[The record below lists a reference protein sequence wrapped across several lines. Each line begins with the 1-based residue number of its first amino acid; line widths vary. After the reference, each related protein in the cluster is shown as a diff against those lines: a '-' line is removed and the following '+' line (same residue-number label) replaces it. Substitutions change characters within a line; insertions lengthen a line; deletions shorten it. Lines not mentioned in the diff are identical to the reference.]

1 MWGPTAV
8 TVAVLLGA
16 SAASAQTFKRLGG
29 CPKLGCVFPPDHT
42 DFLVGQHFDIRLEV
56 HAPVNGTEAYS
67 GGVPDEK
74 FSFCIQRGYGP
85 CTDAAK
91 FFNVKEPAL
100 EKWSFSYFEDLFAQ
114 DAGAST
120 TVNVASKAFRG
131 LQLTTPGTYQ
141 AKLKYYKGSETV
153 ANWVVREPA
162 QRRKA
167 KNVILFI
174 GDGMTQAMITA
185 ARLIAHKS
193 VNGRYQSLMQM
204 DQMDNLGHQMTH
216 SLDSFITD
224 SANSATALY
233 TGKKASVSALNVYAD
248 SSPNSFDDPKI
259 ETIAQLFRRV
269 TGGPIGM
276 VSTAFIADAT
286 PAALCAHTRDRN
298 QFPQIIQEYLQGA
311 SSVNSTLKWPTG
323 CDGPDVV
330 FGGGAEN
337 FIAGPTSPGGADYYK
352 AFKDKGYNVVYNNKD
367 LQKVATDKKTLGIFS
382 KSNLAK
388 WIDRHV
394 YPQNLLNQ
402 KNSPTGDGTD
412 ATDQPGL
419 KDMTLKAIDIL
430 QARQKKKNTGFFMM
444 SEAAS
449 IDKMMH
455 VLDYDRALG
464 ELLELDDTIRATI
477 ARKYA
482 RVCDYRGADAGYI
495 ISDLKKIGEYQNTL
509 IVVTADHGHGF
520 DVFGG
525 ADTKYLAAQTDDR
538 NKRNAVGVYESSGL
552 SGYTVAEGSLPTND
566 TVIYG
571 SEGPNFPVQWNPRY
585 TYAAGFGANPDHR
598 EGYAINKNGP
608 RLPATRGSSGT
619 LEVNPAD
626 QPNGFIVNGTIPVS
640 QSQGVHSLQDVSV
653 FANGPGSEA
662 FRGVYNN
669 IDIFFKIADA
679 LALGA
684 QH

>member
-1 MWGPTAV
+1 MWAASV
-8 TVAVLLGA
+8 TVALLLSTNVA
-16 SAASAQTFKRLGG
+16 FAQTFKRLGG
-29 CPKLGCVFPPDHT
+29 CPRLGCVFPPDQT
-42 DFLVGQHFDIRLEV
+42 DFLVGQYFDIRLEV
-56 HAPVNGTEAYS
+56 HAPVNGTETAN

-74 FSFCIQRGYGP
+74 FTFCVQRGKGA

-91 FFNVKEPAL
+91 FFGVKEPAL

-120 TVNVASKAFRG
+120 AVNVASKAYRG
-131 LQLTTPGTYQ
+131 LRLTTPGTYQ
-141 AKLKYYKGSETV
+141 AKLKYYSGSETV
-153 ANWVVREPA
+153 ANWIVREPA
-162 QRRKA
+162 KKRKA
-167 KNVILFI
+167 KNVLLFI

-204 DQMDNLGHQMTH
+204 DQMDYLGHQMTH

-224 SANSATALY
+224 SANSATSLY
-233 TGKKASVSALNVYAD
+233 TGKKASVGALNVYAD
-248 SSPNSFDDPKI
+248 SSPNSFDDAKI

-269 TGGPIGM
+269 IGGPIGM
-276 VSTAFIADAT
+276 VSTAVIADAT

-298 QFPQIIQEYLQGA
+298 QFPQIIQEYLDGA
-311 SSVNSTLKWPTG
+311 SSVNSTFNWPTS

-337 FIAGPTSPGGADYYK
+337 FIAGPKSPGGADYYK
-352 AFKDKGYNVVYNNKD
+352 VFQAKGYNVVYNNKE

-382 KSNLAK
+382 KSNMAK
-388 WIDRHV
+388 WIDRNV

-412 ATDQPGL
+412 AVDQPGL
-419 KDMTLKAIDIL
+419 KEMTLKAIDIL
-430 QARQKKKNTGFFMM
+430 QTRQKKKNTGWFMM

-455 VLDYDRALG
+455 ALDYDRALG

-477 ARKYA
+477 AH
-482 RVCDYRGADAGYI
+482 
-495 ISDLKKIGEYQNTL
+495 LKKIGEYENTL

-520 DVFGG
+520 DVYGN
-525 ADTKYLAAQTDDR
+525 ADTTYLAAQTDDR
-538 NKRNAVGVYESSGL
+538 KKRNAIGVYENAGL

-566 TVIYG
+566 TVVYG
-571 SEGPNFPVQWNPRY
+571 SEGANFPVQWNPRY
-585 TYAAGFGANPDHR
+585 AYAAGFGANPDHR
-598 EGYAINKNGP
+598 EGYAVNQKGP
-608 RLPATRGSSGT
+608 RVPATKGSTGEN
-619 LEVNPAD
+619 EVNPVD
-626 QPNGFIVNGTIPVS
+626 QASGFIVNGTLPVS
-640 QSQGVHSLQDVSV
+640 QGQGVHSLQDVSV
-653 FANGPGSEA
+653 FANGPGGKA

-679 LALGA
+679 LGLGSK
-684 QH
+684 